1 MEPSSIKFMTIQFI
15 IFKID
20 YNILYIYIYLFE
32 TTLLEKSYTFMSE
45 FMGFPYE
52 NLTKRTH
59 DLLFFNKK
67 FTIKSQEREE
77 LV

>member
-59 DLLFFNKK
+59 DRLFFNKK
-67 FTIKSQEREE
+67 LTMKSQEREE